1 MTGGEAPER
10 APQPTAEVEMTA
22 IVRFI
27 EEMARIPDPKVVELG
42 TRRQA
47 SQERTRHIVW
57 VPHAREYVGVDYEPG
72 DDVDVVAD
80 AHELSKHFAA
90 ESVDAV
96 VACSIFEHI
105 KYPWIATA
113 EIAKILRIGGLA
125 FIHTHQTFA
134 LHAHPHDYWR
144 FSMEGLAALFP
155 VTLGF
160 EVLSCHYQYPCR
172 IVTPDDPLQAQNPSY
187 LERVSWSPGRSG
199 RRRTPSSPTSAGE
212 SLARRSVAG
221 GGRQQVADQQDVQ
234 VHQHELVP
242 RRRGVECLARV
253 GELGLEDSC
262 QCRLGQAHR
271 TDHELGGNLAAGA
284 GSAMAVGDGHA
295 EDIVRRPPRASRS
308 PPTREAT
315 GRGCA
320 SAARCAPGQASRPP
334 S

>member
-1 MTGGEAPER
+1 MPLGDDREAPGESAPAPAGRVAR
-10 APQPTAEVEMTA
+10 AVRSVGALLSGRRVVSAAVGPAAPDAETARLPAASATPGVVTATKVPDKPTADVEMTA

-47 SQERTRHIVW
+47 SQERTRHSVW

-90 ESVDAV
+90 EGVDSV

-113 EIAKILRIGGLA
+113 EIAKILKVGGLA

-144 FSMEGLAALFP
+144 FSMEGLAALLP

-160 EVLSCHYQYPCR
+160 KVLSCHYQYPCS

-187 LERVSWSPGRSG
+187 LNVCL
-199 RRRTPSSPTSAGE
+199 
-212 SLARRSVAG
+212 LARKVGPAPE
-221 GGRQQVADQQDVQ
+221 AF
-234 VHQHELVP
+234 VP
-242 RRRGVECLARV
+242 DFRR
-253 GELGLEDSC
+253 
-262 QCRLGQAHR
+262 
-271 TDHELGGNLAAGA
+271 
-284 GSAMAVGDGHA
+284 
-295 EDIVRRPPRASRS
+295 
-308 PPTREAT
+308 
-315 GRGCA
+315 
-320 SAARCAPGQASRPP
+320 
-334 S
+334 

>member
-1 MTGGEAPER
+1 MAKQGPVDEPAPALAGRVACAVRSVGALLSGRRVAAAAGGRTAADAETARRQDAVATSEVVPAAEVPER
-10 APQPTAEVEMTA
+10 PTAEVEMTA

-47 SQERTRHIVW
+47 SQERTRHSVW

-80 AHELSKHFAA
+80 AHELSKHFAV
-90 ESVDAV
+90 ESVAAV

-113 EIAKILRIGGLA
+113 EIAKILRVGGLA

-144 FSMEGLAALFP
+144 FSMEGLTALFP
-155 VTLGF
+155 ATLGF

-187 LERVSWSPGRSG
+187 LNVCL
-199 RRRTPSSPTSAGE
+199 
-212 SLARRSVAG
+212 LARKVGPAPEAFVPDF
-221 GGRQQVADQQDVQ
+221 GR
-234 VHQHELVP
+234 
-242 RRRGVECLARV
+242 
-253 GELGLEDSC
+253 
-262 QCRLGQAHR
+262 
-271 TDHELGGNLAAGA
+271 
-284 GSAMAVGDGHA
+284 
-295 EDIVRRPPRASRS
+295 
-308 PPTREAT
+308 
-315 GRGCA
+315 
-320 SAARCAPGQASRPP
+320 
-334 S
+334 

>member
-1 MTGGEAPER
+1 VHNREPVGEPAPAPAGRVARAVRAVRSVGTLLSGRRVAPAALGPAAGDATMAPPPAAGATPEATGGSAPKG
-10 APQPTAEVEMTA
+10 ATKPTTEVEMTA

-47 SQERTRHIVW
+47 SQERTRHSVW
-57 VPHAREYVGVDYEPG
+57 VPHAREYVGVDYERG

-90 ESVDAV
+90 ESVDGV
-96 VACSIFEHI
+96 IACSIFEHI

-113 EIAKILRIGGLA
+113 ELAKILRVGGLA

-134 LHAHPHDYWR
+134 LHAHPRDYWR

-187 LERVSWSPGRSG
+187 LNVCL
-199 RRRTPSSPTSAGE
+199 
-212 SLARRSVAG
+212 LARKVGPAPE
-221 GGRQQVADQQDVQ
+221 AF
-234 VHQHELVP
+234 VP
-242 RRRGVECLARV
+242 
-253 GELGLEDSC
+253 DF
-262 QCRLGQAHR
+262 
-271 TDHELGGNLAAGA
+271 
-284 GSAMAVGDGHA
+284 
-295 EDIVRRPPRASRS
+295 SR
-308 PPTREAT
+308 
-315 GRGCA
+315 
-320 SAARCAPGQASRPP
+320 
-334 S
+334 